1 MTWYHI
7 VRIRIDINVAFWNF
21 YAIIV
26 ESFYSCIKELK
37 VHDPRI
43 QNRCVIFWNHQMSTS
58 SKFFIKT
65 YDSISRN
72 PFFTTAIIDCI
83 TCNISEFHFV
93 NAFIANNTTSFCITT
108 CSFTIICNK
117 YLCISWQTLLAWFI
131 YRHIEDDNARF
142 FSGKLVRLC
151 HRCNRRY
158 IVSIK
163 CSFNSTAHLRK

>member
-7 VRIRIDINVAFWNF
+7 VRIRIDIDIAFWNF
-21 YAIIV
+21 YTVIV
-26 ESFYSCIKELK
+26 ELFYSCIKELE
-37 VHDPRI
+37 VHNPRI
-43 QNRCVIFWNHQMSTS
+43 QDRCVIFWNHQMRTS

-72 PFFTTAIIDCI
+72 PFFTTAIINSI
-83 TCNISEFHFV
+83 TRNISEFYFI
-93 NAFIANNTTSFCITT
+93 NAFIANDATSFCIAA
-108 CSFTIICNK
+108 CSFAIVCNK
-117 YLCISWQTLLAWFI
+117 YLRICRQTLFAWFM
-131 YRHIEDDNARF
+131 YRNIEDDNARF
-142 FSGKLVRLC
+142 FSGELVRLC